1 MGGLGGSH
9 SHSGRSQPLISD
21 TRSRIEPEYEADP
34 FEGAHAFLRTY
45 PRQSQYSDVP
55 DSALLCSSIGLR
67 LQEEEIRAISF
78 TSPIPREALPTRV
91 GNQDL
96 NFDFGALTLGPD
108 DSSLMTW
115 F

>member
-1 MGGLGGSH
+1 M
-9 SHSGRSQPLISD
+9 
-21 TRSRIEPEYEADP
+21 EPEYDLDA
-34 FEGAHAFLRTY
+34 FEGAHASLRTY

-55 DSALLCSSIGLR
+55 DSALLYPSISLR
-67 LQEEEIRAISF
+67 IEEEELRAVSF
-78 TSPIPREALPTRV
+78 TSPIARVSFPTRV

-96 NFDFGALTLGPD
+96 NFDFGALALGPD